1 MENTSKSIV
10 LSVRGLK
17 KKYGK
22 NGNVTEALRGIDLD
36 ITSGEFVAI
45 MGPSGSG
52 KTTLLNI
59 VSTIDTKSEGDL
71 VINGQDTSSLSMK
84 DLALF
89 RRKKLGFIF
98 QDFALLDT
106 LTGYENI
113 ALPLSIN
120 QIGPALIGEEVNRT
134 AALLGVGSVL
144 LKYPYEMSGGQK
156 QRVAAARAIITRP
169 ALVLADEPT
178 GALDSKASRDLLEGL
193 SKLNQEEKA
202 TIMMVTHDAFAS
214 SYSERVLF
222 LKDGLIEKEI
232 RRGYQNRKEFYDN
245 IITVVAQLG
254 E

>member
-1 MENTSKSIV
+1 MENNEKSTV

-36 ITSGEFVAI
+36 IASGQFVAI

-59 VSTIDTKSEGDL
+59 VSTIDAKSEGEL
-71 VINGQDTSSLSMK
+71 VINGQDISILSMK

-106 LTGYENI
+106 LNGYENI

-120 QIGPALIGEEVNRT
+120 QISPALIAEEVNRT

-144 LKYPYEMSGGQK
+144 SKYPYEMSGGQK
-156 QRVAAARAIITRP
+156 QRIAAARAIITRP

-245 IITVVAQLG
+245 IIAVVAQLG